1 MAATARLE
9 VRLEPDSKARLERA
23 AELTHV
29 PVSDFVRSAVEDR
42 AEQVL
47 RDHDAQ
53 TTVPAD
59 FFDDLLAALDA
70 PPRRTPRWPARRSG
84 RSAWSVADG

>member
-9 VRLEPDSKARLERA
+9 VRLQPDSKARLERA

-29 PVSDFVRSAVEDR
+29 PVSDFVRSAVEER

-47 RDHDAQ
+47 RDHDVQ
-53 TTVPAD
+53 TTVPAE
-59 FFDDLLAALDA
+59 FFDDLLAALDTPA
-70 PPRRTPRWPARRSG
+70 EANAALARAAQRAQRVVRR
-84 RSAWSVADG
+84 

>member
-1 MAATARLE
+1 MTATARLE

-23 AELTHV
+23 AELAHV
-29 PVSDFVRSAVEDR
+29 PVSDFVRSAAEER

-47 RDHDAQ
+47 HEHDAQ
-53 TTVPAD
+53 TTVSAS

-70 PPRRTPRWPARRSG
+70 PSQANDRLARAAERARRVVS
-84 RSAWSVADG
+84 R